1 MSRDS
6 SLSRVRPPHG
16 RMAPNPESSQSV
28 NEVTQLLQEW
38 ESLPRDGL
46 DAEGERIIAILEK
59 LADIVERETDNFFK
73 QVRIFIGLL
82 SSGSGKL

>member
-1 MSRDS
+1 
-6 SLSRVRPPHG
+6 
-16 RMAPNPESSQSV
+16 MAPNPESSQSV